1 MPEIILDFEKPIE
14 QMAARQAE
22 LEEALSSNPE
32 IAEELKT
39 LKQRIDETKAAIYSN
54 LSPWQR
60 VQLAR
65 HPNRPYTLDY
75 IERIFTDFLEFHG
88 DRRFAD
94 DPAVVGGFAK
104 LNGQPVMVI
113 GTQKGRNTKENVFR
127 NFGCPHPEG
136 YRKALRLMN
145 VAQLAKIP
153 IVTFI
158 DTPGAFPGVA
168 SEERHI
174 GEAIAVNLRDMF
186 ALTVPVVCIVIG
198 EGGSGGALGIG
209 VGNKVL
215 IMENAYYSVITPEG
229 CAAIL
234 WKDRAFS
241 EKAAEALHLTARDLK
256 KLGLVDGVIK
266 EPLGGA
272 HKDYDKAAELLKKSL
287 METLDSLKG
296 ISPENLKKSRYERF
310 RQIAFYH
317 EPPGKKDTAGND

>member
-1 MPEIILDFEKPIE
+1 
-14 QMAARQAE
+14 MAARQAE

-145 VAQLAKIP
+145 VAQLVKIP